1 MMYLKAPGGY
11 SDIGVPGGGSS
22 GVFLAGG
29 GGGGGGVGGVGGRV
43 APTGDVCPNL
53 VYPLGSANF
62 HRTLKS

>member
-43 APTGDVCPNL
+43 APTGKVCPNL
-53 VYPLGSANF
+53 V
-62 HRTLKS
+62 